1 MLQPLK
7 PSCSRAC
14 APQREKPPQGEAC
27 RPQQRAAPAPC
38 KQRKPMHSSEDP
50 AQPKINILIF
60 FKKSTVEGRG
70 TAQYSL
76 AGILASNHLFEFHE
90 KSEVFNLGRFFLG
103 LWVGW
108 NACRFLLRLA
118 AGIWLSSALKTQA
131 LRKPCNKHQIL
142 DPSIQSI
149 LHPDGEELVFIRTPS
164 VAENAFDLASED
176 QGLSS
181 LYD

>member
-1 MLQPLK
+1 MKKIVTIFAAIAAMMCLCISADARR
-7 PSCSRAC
+7 SCGDDWK
-14 APQREKPPQGEAC
+14 EKLMAEKIAFLTLEVGLTPEEA
-27 RPQQRAAPAPC
+27 Q
-38 KQRKPMHSSEDP
+38 
-50 AQPKINILIF
+50 
-60 FKKSTVEGRG
+60 
-70 TAQYSL
+70 
-76 AGILASNHLFEFHE
+76 
-90 KSEVFNLGRFFLG
+90 VFFFLG

>member
-1 MLQPLK
+1 MGTSLVVQWLRILLPIQGTQVQFLVWEDPTCSPGTWAPVPQLLSLHSGAHVLQPLK

-14 APQREKPPQGEAC
+14 APQREKPLQGEAC

-90 KSEVFNLGRFFLG
+90 KSEVFNLGRSQVLM
-103 LWVGW
+103 
-108 NACRFLLRLA
+108 
-118 AGIWLSSALKTQA
+118 
-131 LRKPCNKHQIL
+131 
-142 DPSIQSI
+142 D
-149 LHPDGEELVFIRTPS
+149 
-164 VAENAFDLASED
+164 
-176 QGLSS
+176 
-181 LYD
+181 